1 MISKDASGSAPRART
16 SSTDAEQCSTPAGIQ
31 NCRTHQDRFNLAHE
45 DAPSRFV
52 RWLDVLCEGV
62 AQQLEQWLNGLFCEL
77 LQRETSRSRACAAR
91 AATVRRRRSGRR
103 LTSRSSS
110 LASSGARRLAA
121 RSCEATLDPRRLMVR
136 VDDDYPPPSTERS
149 DPPTLPSAPDLA
161 LPTQAAARPPAVE
174 VVECGANATRPDA
187 VVRGDAVAP
196 RSATR
201 RSIAIAD
208 AIEALSGQGHSI
220 VREENE
226 EP

>member
-1 MISKDASGSAPRART
+1 MSKDASGSAPRART
-16 SSTDAEQCSTPAGIQ
+16 SSNDAEQCSTPAGIR
-31 NCRTHQDRFNLAHE
+31 NCRTHQDRFSLAPE

-52 RWLDVLCEGV
+52 RWLDVLREGV

-77 LQRETSRSRACAAR
+77 VQRETSRSRARAAR

-103 LTSRSSS
+103 LTSRSLS